1 MMVYRSTLWQSL
13 GVMINLGDVTMNTLE
28 EMKLMDMY
36 DIDRHHYI
44 FSRSSKASGAFV
56 YSRLAFSIKLA
67 MGVK

>member
-1 MMVYRSTLWQSL
+1 
-13 GVMINLGDVTMNTLE
+13 MINFGDVTMNTLE
-28 EMKLMDMY
+28 EMELMAMY

-56 YSRLAFSIKLA
+56 YNRLAFSIKLA

>member
-1 MMVYRSTLWQSL
+1 MK
-13 GVMINLGDVTMNTLE
+13 TLE
-28 EMKLMDMY
+28 EMELMAMY

-56 YSRLAFSIKLA
+56 YNRLAFSIKLA

>member
-1 MMVYRSTLWQSL
+1 MRLKD
-13 GVMINLGDVTMNTLE
+13 ILE
-28 EMKLMDMY
+28 EMKLMNMY
-36 DIDRHHYI
+36 DIDRQHYF

>member
-1 MMVYRSTLWQSL
+1 
-13 GVMINLGDVTMNTLE
+13 MNTLE

-36 DIDRHHYI
+36 DIDRQHYF
-44 FSRSSKASGAFV
+44 FSRSSKAYGTFV

>member
-1 MMVYRSTLWQSL
+1 MAYRSMLWQSL
-13 GVMINLGDVTMNTLE
+13 GVKINFGDVTMNTLE

-36 DIDRHHYI
+36 DIDRQHYF
-44 FSRSSKASGAFV
+44 FSRSSKASGTFV

>member
-1 MMVYRSTLWQSL
+1 MTAYHSTLWQSL
-13 GVMINLGDVTMNTLE
+13 GVKINFGEVTMDTSE
-28 EMKLMDMY
+28 EMKLMDMH
-36 DIDRHHYI
+36 DIDLRHYF